1 MKITD
6 RITEVMQN
14 ARYYSAR
21 AIGMEPEFERLADEL
36 SDELRT
42 LIQSVRP
49 DEVKDILDREE
60 HIILNRIDRIIDNA
74 LEIRRQQS
82 RREEETKESSNASAF
97 RDSMKVEGIDYSEIQ
112 GKQDE
117 GSASKEKDD
126 KTVKSLPT
134 DFII

>member
-1 MKITD
+1 
-6 RITEVMQN
+6 
-14 ARYYSAR
+14 
-21 AIGMEPEFERLADEL
+21 MEPEFERLADEL

-49 DEVKDILDREE
+49 EEVKEILDKEE
-60 HIILNRIDRIIDNA
+60 HIILSRIDRTIDNA
-74 LEIRRQQS
+74 LEIRRQQNG
-82 RREEETKESSNASAF
+82 REGETKGSSNASAF